1 MFKKTKLTN
10 TFSFNET
17 TFRFTKKFYVCI
29 LYSERRIRTTLYT
42 ENMYRY
48 VHTDKVSIRTFVH
61 TKFTLLQFLYKTI
74 SYKHIIEVQTRAN
87 FSY

>member
-29 LYSERRIRTTLYT
+29 LNSERRIRTTLYT

-48 VHTDKVSIRTFVH
+48 GHTDKVSLFVH